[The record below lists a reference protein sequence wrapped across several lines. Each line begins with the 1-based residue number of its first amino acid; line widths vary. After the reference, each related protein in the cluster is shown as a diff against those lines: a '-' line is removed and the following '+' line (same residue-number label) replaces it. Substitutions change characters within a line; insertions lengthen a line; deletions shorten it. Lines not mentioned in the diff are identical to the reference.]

1 MVVRNLSSGAVSDC
15 VLLRRLVLSGLA
27 LIVVFREDQ
36 RRQFPVKLS
45 SLVLRVYLSI
55 LTLGY

>member
-27 LIVVFREDQ
+27 LVVVFREDQ

-55 LTLGY
+55 LALGR